1 MAAFA
6 LDDYDYHL
14 PPELIAQQPAPR
26 RDASRLLVCD
36 GRHDFA
42 LADRRFPGVLDL
54 LAPGDLLVFNDTRVF
69 PARLPGRKESGG
81 RIELLLLEYPQPAGP
96 SAAGST
102 APAEEGR
109 GTAVSD
115 HGVNGVSGHGV
126 PQVAASETAMP
137 ASVLEPARSPQDA
150 VPRDRL
156 RAADSAGA
164 RVFSEPCR
172 GLLKSSKGPR
182 VGGWL
187 YFGPDFRAEVLT
199 VEEGGKVRVRLELDA
214 PGGTTDPV
222 TNHRVCPV
230 SDQGVSDISAGA
242 DPAAW
247 LADALA
253 RYGRMPLPPYI
264 KRNEENEEDRRRYQ
278 TVYAQA
284 PGAVAAPTA
293 GLHFTDELLAQ
304 IKEKGVG
311 LARITL
317 HVGYGT
323 FAPVRSQ
330 DIREHDIHAEDYRV
344 SRESAE
350 LINRTRAAGG
360 RIWAVGTTS
369 VRTLEAAADQD
380 GWVSPGG
387 GSCRLYIYPGYS
399 FKVVDNLLTNF
410 HLPRS
415 SLLFLV
421 SALAGRE
428 NILRAYAHAVE
439 QRYRFFSY
447 GDAMAIIRR

>member
-42 LADRRFPGVLDL
+42 LADRRFSDVLDL

-96 SAAGST
+96 
-102 APAEEGR
+102 AEEGR
-109 GTAVSD
+109 GTAVTD
-115 HGVNGVSGHGV
+115 HGVNGVSDHGV
-126 PQVAASETAMP
+126 PQDAA
-137 ASVLEPARSPQDA
+137 
-150 VPRDRL
+150 PRDRL
-156 RAADSAGA
+156 RAAGSAGA

-214 PGGTTDPV
+214 PGETTDPA

-230 SDQGVSDISAGA
+230 SDHGAADISAGA
-242 DPAAW
+242 DPATR

-330 DIREHDIHAEDYRV
+330 DIRDHDIHAEDYRV

-350 LINRTRAAGG
+350 LINWTRAAGG